1 MGEICI
7 TIEVGDTQGERFE
20 GVEVRVD
27 AGSTFSQIP
36 GELLRRLGV
45 PVQRVIESE
54 LADGSIENVRV
65 GEALIRLESQQ
76 ITTPVMFAGTGEA
89 NLLGVVAL
97 GAALLAVD
105 PVKRQ
110 LYPTRLLRHGR

>member
-1 MGEICI
+1 MGETYV
-7 TIEVGDTQGERFE
+7 TIEVGHMRGERFE
-20 GVEVRVD
+20 TVEVMVD
-27 AGSTFSQIP
+27 TGSTFSQIP

-45 PVQRVIESE
+45 LVQRVIESE
-54 LADGSIENVRV
+54 LADGSIENVQV

-76 ITTPVMFAGTGEA
+76 ITTPVMFADAGEP

-105 PVKRQ
+105 PVKRR
-110 LYPTRLLRHGR
+110 LYPTRLLR